1 MPAVA
6 GTDLL
11 VTGEDLSGEITGLL
25 VSLQPRV
32 HVHFVARDEV
42 LATLGVP
49 PSNERPSLP
58 PEVGSPEV
66 VVAVVDALHNTNL
79 GWMRRLVANSRL
91 PLIVV
96 ATGDAEQRS
105 SLRERAREVGAI
117 DCLLRSELSAPVLEA
132 AIAHA
137 RNHGHQIARL
147 TELRERFSLAIRG
160 ARDGMWEWDLVRGRV
175 FYSQRWR
182 ELLGLPHDAIA
193 PTLDTWLARVHP
205 QDIDRLRANLDAHM
219 QGQIPVHEHEHRIR
233 DADNE
238 WRWVLSHAV
247 LHRNA
252 SGEAI
257 RMAGSLTDISP
268 YRQRERALREQSRH
282 DSTTNLP
289 DRRVF
294 LERC

>member
-1 MPAVA
+1 
-6 GTDLL
+6 
-11 VTGEDLSGEITGLL
+11 GLL

-79 GWMRRLVANSRL
+79 GWTRRLVANSRL

-137 RNHGHQIARL
+137 RNHGHQIA
-147 TELRERFSLAIRG
+147 
-160 ARDGMWEWDLVRGRV
+160 
-175 FYSQRWR
+175 
-182 ELLGLPHDAIA
+182 
-193 PTLDTWLARVHP
+193 
-205 QDIDRLRANLDAHM
+205 
-219 QGQIPVHEHEHRIR
+219 
-233 DADNE
+233 
-238 WRWVLSHAV
+238 
-247 LHRNA
+247 
-252 SGEAI
+252 
-257 RMAGSLTDISP
+257 
-268 YRQRERALREQSRH
+268 
-282 DSTTNLP
+282 
-289 DRRVF
+289 
-294 LERC
+294 